1 MFIHT
6 KKRRCCQ
13 IKNERNFIKYKYT
26 DNVFFFFFFDK
37 QYKVYGNK
45 TIFKIN
51 NYATVEYLTINVI
64 L

>member
-1 MFIHT
+1 M
-6 KKRRCCQ
+6 
-13 IKNERNFIKYKYT
+13 KNERNFIKYKYT
-26 DNVFFFFFFDK
+26 DNVFFFFDK

>member
-26 DNVFFFFFFDK
+26 DNVFFLINK
-37 QYKVYGNK
+37 YKVYENK

>member
-1 MFIHT
+1 M
-6 KKRRCCQ
+6 
-13 IKNERNFIKYKYT
+13 KNERNFIKYKYT
-26 DNVFFFFFFDK
+26 DDVFFFFLINK
-37 QYKVYGNK
+37 YKVYENK

>member
-1 MFIHT
+1 MTYIFFLI
-6 KKRRCCQ
+6 
-13 IKNERNFIKYKYT
+13 NKYKM
-26 DNVFFFFFFDK
+26 
-37 QYKVYGNK
+37 YGNK

>member
-1 MFIHT
+1 M
-6 KKRRCCQ
+6 
-13 IKNERNFIKYKYT
+13 KNERNFIKYKYT
-26 DNVFFFFFFDK
+26 YDVYIFFFFFLINK
-37 QYKVYGNK
+37 YKMYGNK

>member
-1 MFIHT
+1 M
-6 KKRRCCQ
+6 
-13 IKNERNFIKYKYT
+13 KNERNFIKYKYT
-26 DNVFFFFFFDK
+26 YDVFFFLINK
-37 QYKVYGNK
+37 YKMYGNK

>member
-1 MFIHT
+1 M
-6 KKRRCCQ
+6 
-13 IKNERNFIKYKYT
+13 KNERNFIKYKY
-26 DNVFFFFFFDK
+26 NYSVFFFFFFLINK
-37 QYKVYGNK
+37 YKVYENK